1 MPENTPQLDIPSHH
15 TFTGNLSYGL
25 VVAEIANRILVSNDI
40 RPDGK
45 LFETDPQY
53 SQLMQQV
60 PELAIALVNAD
71 AYGQHLQ
78 VDGLEQQLN
87 MMADN
92 TIHELTPEAEEKL
105 IQLVTTAIT

>member
-1 MPENTPQLDIPSHH
+1 MPEDTPQLNIPSHH

-25 VVAEIANRILVSNDI
+25 VVAEIANRILVSNDLW
-40 RPDGK
+40 PDGT

-53 SQLMQQV
+53 SQLIQQV
-60 PELAIALVNAD
+60 PKLATALINAD

-92 TIHELTPEAEEKL
+92 TVSELTPEAEEKL
-105 IQLVTTAIT
+105 IQLVINAIT